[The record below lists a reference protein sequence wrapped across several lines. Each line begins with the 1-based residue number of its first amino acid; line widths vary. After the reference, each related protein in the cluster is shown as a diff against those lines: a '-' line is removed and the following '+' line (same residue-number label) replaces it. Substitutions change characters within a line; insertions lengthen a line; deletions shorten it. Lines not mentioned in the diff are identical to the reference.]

1 MTQGPLFSLSP
12 ASTLDDLLEANQRW
26 RRQQEQRKPAL
37 FRSHA
42 AGQTPHTLFL
52 ACCDSRYSEAC
63 LGVEPGEAFTYRT
76 IANIMD
82 PADPGFRA
90 ALEFALHVLQVSRIV
105 LCGHTNCGGVSTCLT
120 GTRRALAT
128 PQCSS
133 LHAHLDSL
141 DALCSANKPA
151 LASLPPAVQ
160 AEQLVIANVRAQYR
174 ALSQDAAVRA
184 AVQQR
189 HLTLHALLYHVDTGA
204 LTVVAP

>member
-1 MTQGPLFSLSP
+1 MTNAPLFTLSP
-12 ASTLDDLLEANQRW
+12 SSTLEELLEANHRW
-26 RRQQEQRKPAL
+26 RLQQEQRKPAL

-42 AGQTPHTLFL
+42 AGQKPHTLFL

-90 ALEFALHVLQVSRIV
+90 VLEFALHVLQVSRIV
-105 LCGHTNCGGVSTCLT
+105 LCGHTDCGGVNTCLT

-128 PQCSS
+128 SKCSS

-141 DALCSANKPA
+141 DALCSAHKPTLA
-151 LASLPPAVQ
+151 PLASAVQ
-160 AEQLVIANVRAQYR
+160 AEQLAIANVRAQYH
-174 ALSQDAAVRA
+174 ALSQDAAVSA

-189 HLTLHALLYHVDTGA
+189 HLSIHAMLYHVDTGA